1 VRILRELLGREPAQP
16 GSGGDTIRRI
26 ADELDKLEPDRARYL
41 ASFAYVLS
49 RVANA
54 DRDVSAEEV
63 ARMEALVV
71 SKGGVSSDQAALVVQ
86 MSRQQQ
92 RLFGATDDFLVT
104 RELGRLASLEQKL
117 ALIDCLY
124 AVASA
129 DQRIFTAEA
138 DEIARI
144 GRELKVDQSDLSRL
158 RSTYREFLE
167 ARKGL
172 TPGE

>member
-1 VRILRELLGREPAQP
+1 MRILTELLGRQPAQHE
-16 GSGGDTIRRI
+16 SGGDTIRRI
-26 ADELDKLEPDRARYL
+26 ADELDKLDPDRARYL

-63 ARMEALVV
+63 TRMEALVV
-71 SKGGVSSDQAALVVQ
+71 SKGGVSPDQAALVVQ

-104 RELGRLASLEQKL
+104 RELARLASLDQKL

>member
-1 VRILRELLGREPAQP
+1 MRILRELLGREPAQP
-16 GSGGDTIRRI
+16 ESGGDTIRRI
-26 ADELDKLEPDRARYL
+26 ADELDKLDPDRARYL

-54 DRDVSAEEV
+54 DREVSDEEV
-63 ARMEALVV
+63 GRMEALVV
-71 SKGGVSSDQAALVVQ
+71 SKGGVSPDQAALVVQ

-104 RELGRLASLEQKL
+104 RDLGSLASLDQKL

-129 DQRIFTAEA
+129 DKRIFTAEA

-158 RSTYREFLE
+158 RSAYREFLE